1 MGARADV
8 RHLVGRLAWAAVILL
23 GTTWITFAIAFL
35 VPGDPARVVA
45 GPRADAQTLAAV
57 RRELGLDL
65 PVTVQYGRYV
75 ARLAHG
81 DLGRSYATRE
91 PVTTILR
98 RRLPATA
105 LLATTGLAIAIVVGL
120 VGGLATAPFAGTW
133 IDRAALIVSL
143 ALLSAPVFWLG
154 MLALYYVGFRW
165 RLLPLGGAGGVR
177 HLVLPA
183 LVLGVG
189 TGVYYARLLHTN
201 LVSVLGLDYVRAAR
215 ARGAGP
221 GRVLVVHALRNASLP
236 LLTVIG
242 LDFAALLNGVV
253 LTETVFHWPGLGRLA
268 FDAVLN
274 LDVPVIMGTVLLSAA
289 LVVLTNLAIDLLYGV
304 VDPRIRLG

>member
-1 MGARADV
+1 MRY
-8 RHLVGRLAWAAVILL
+8 LIGRLAWALVILV
-23 GTTWITFAIAFL
+23 GTTWITFAIVFL

-45 GPRADAQTLAAV
+45 GPRADAATIASI
-57 RRELGLDL
+57 RRELALDL
-65 PVTVQYGRYV
+65 PVPVQYGRYLLRV
-75 ARLAHG
+75 AHG
-81 DLGRSYATRE
+81 DLGRSYATRQ
-91 PVTTILR
+91 PVTEILA

-105 LLATTGLAIAIVVGL
+105 VLAASGLAIAIVLGL
-120 VGGLATAPFAGTW
+120 VGGLLTAPLAGTW
-133 IDRAALIVSL
+133 VDRAALVTSL

-165 RLLPLGGAGGVR
+165 RLLPLGGAGDVR

-183 LVLGVG
+183 LVLGSG

-201 LVSVLGLDYVRAAR
+201 LIGVLGADYVRAAR
-215 ARGAGP
+215 ARGASP
-221 GRVLVVHALRNASLP
+221 MRVLVVHALRNASLP
-236 LLTVIG
+236 LITVIG
-242 LDFAALLNGVV
+242 LDFAGLLNGVV

-274 LDVPVIMGTVLLSAA
+274 LDVPVIMGTVLLSAI
-289 LVVLTNLAIDLLYGV
+289 LVVATNLGVDLLYRV